1 MTNELFSPFSNQNH
15 LFLLLK
21 DADAEDLNILVEYI
35 TDKGEGRITLDDAV
49 CKRLVVALRSNVY
62 NEGDRLLIAHE
73 ICRFGGNTV
82 ANLVRD
88 ARSALMFSALD
99 RFLPDMAPSVEYR
112 EVVADVAT
120 HLKVAIHKDTS
131 VPTMEDGILRKI
143 LADAYEKMS
152 LEEKKAL
159 LDSLN
164 LTDMSL
170 LQPAA
175 LAAAI
180 AAGRLAGFATYKLAA
195 IIANAVAKALIGK
208 GLTFAATGTLMRGIS
223 VLIGPVGWILTGI
236 WTLADMA
243 SPAYRVTVPCVVQ
256 LAYMRQKA
264 LNKAFVKDC
273 AACGTPNKQEAKF
286 CSACG
291 TAVASQAA

>member
-1 MTNELFSPFSNQNH
+1 MNHELISNPNS
-15 LFLLLK
+15 LFLVLK
-21 DADAEDLNILVEYI
+21 SADPEDLDILVDYI
-35 TDKGEGRITLDDAV
+35 TNKGEGRITLDDAV
-49 CKRLVVALRSNVY
+49 CKRLVACQAGNAY
-62 NEGDRLLIAHE
+62 GEEDRHVIARE
-73 ICRFGGNTV
+73 IRRFGGNTI

-88 ARSALMFSALD
+88 ARNALMFSAFD
-99 RFLPDMAPSVEYR
+99 RLLPDMLPSVEYR
-112 EVVADVAT
+112 EVVCDVT
-120 HLKVAIHKDTS
+120 MHLKVSVHKDSS
-131 VPTMEDGILRKI
+131 VPTMEDGIMRKM

-164 LTDMSL
+164 LSDMSL
-170 LQPAA
+170 LQPTA

-195 IIANAVAKALIGK
+195 IVANAVAKALLGK
-208 GLTFAATGTLMRGIS
+208 GLTFAASGALMRGIS

-273 AACGTPNKQEAKF
+273 AACGIPNTHEAKF

-291 TAVASQAA
+291 TPVASAAA

>member
-1 MTNELFSPFSNQNH
+1 MTHPLISSPNS
-15 LFLLLK
+15 LDLLLK
-21 DADAEDLNILVEYI
+21 DADAVDLNILVDYI
-35 TDKGEGRITLDDAV
+35 TDKGEGRITLEDEV
-49 CKRLVVALRSNVY
+49 CKRLVACQARSVY
-62 NEGDRLLIAHE
+62 NDGDRQIIAHE
-73 ICRFGGNTV
+73 ICRFGGNTI

-88 ARSALMFSALD
+88 ARGALIFSALD
-99 RFLPDMAPSVEYR
+99 RFLPTMAPTVEYR
-112 EVVADVAT
+112 EVVSDVAM
-120 HLKVAIHKDTS
+120 HLKVSVHKDSS
-131 VPTMEDGILRKI
+131 VPTMEDGIMRKI
-143 LADAYEKMS
+143 LADAYDKMS
-152 LEEKKAL
+152 QEEKRAL
-159 LDSLN
+159 LDALN

-180 AAGRLAGFATYKLAA
+180 AAGRLAGFATYKLATIVA
-195 IIANAVAKALIGK
+195 HAVAKALLGK

-236 WTLADMA
+236 WTMADMA

-256 LAYMRQKA
+256 LAYIRQKA

-273 AACGTPNKQEAKF
+273 VTCGTPNTHDAKF

-291 TAVASQAA
+291 ASVSSQKG

>member
-1 MTNELFSPFSNQNH
+1 MKDELISKPNN

-21 DADAEDLNILVEYI
+21 DADVEDLNILVDYI
-35 TDKGEGRITLDDAV
+35 TDKGEGRITLDDEV
-49 CKRLVVALRSNVY
+49 CKRLVVCMRNKMYSKN
-62 NEGDRLLIAHE
+62 DRHLIERE
-73 ICRFGGNTV
+73 ICRFGGNTI

-88 ARSALMFSALD
+88 ARSALVFSGLD
-99 RFLPDMAPSVEYR
+99 RYLPDMAPSVEYR
-112 EVVADVAT
+112 EVVSDVAT
-120 HLKVAIHKDTS
+120 HLKVAIHKDS
-131 VPTMEDGILRKI
+131 SIPTMEDGIMRKI
-143 LADAYEKMS
+143 LADAYEKMN

-164 LTDMSL
+164 LSDMSL

-195 IIANAVAKALIGK
+195 IVANAVAKALIGK

-236 WTLADMA
+236 WTMADMA

-264 LNKAFVKDC
+264 LNRAFSKDC
-273 AACGTPNKQEAKF
+273 AACGTPNTNEAKF

-291 TAVASQAA
+291 KPVASKAI